1 MKIVSWQLLGDPS
14 TRYVITE
21 CDDSDACPCCGAGYK
36 VGLSACEYCKTPVND
51 TKATQ
56 LAQ

>member
-1 MKIVSWQLLGDPS
+1 MKIVTFQLIEEAQPRLIIVECSDTDSCPS
-14 TRYVITE
+14 
-21 CDDSDACPCCGAGYK
+21 CGAGYK